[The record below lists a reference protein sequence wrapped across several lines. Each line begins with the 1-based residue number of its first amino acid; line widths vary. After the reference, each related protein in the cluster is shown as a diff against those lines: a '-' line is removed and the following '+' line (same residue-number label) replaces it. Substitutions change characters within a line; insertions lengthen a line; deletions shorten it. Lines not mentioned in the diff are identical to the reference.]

1 MHRTLITG
9 ANGFVGRQLC
19 RTLQHTGQHVIA
31 VSSHADQPVPFASE
45 TVSCDIR
52 EAESV
57 AQIIRDTSPT
67 RIVHL
72 AAITHIP
79 KSFEAPQLTWQTNVM
94 GSINVLEAMRKFAP
108 ECFIL
113 FVSSADVYG
122 AAFKQNI
129 PLDEDVPCLPQNPY
143 AASKLA
149 AETAFNEYFRR
160 GTRGVV
166 ARPFNHIGA
175 HQSPDF
181 VTASFARQIAL
192 IEAGKQEPVLKV
204 GDLQASRDFLDVA
217 DVCRAYELLLA
228 RADSAGE
235 HQRCFN
241 ISSGQT
247 HQIAQVLEM
256 MLQMSSATIRIEQDP
271 ARMRPSDIP
280 YAAGDSQRL
289 RQALGWK
296 PSIGLPETLE
306 QLLDYWR
313 AEVAAGR

>member
-19 RTLQHTGQHVIA
+19 RTLQHSGQHVIA
-31 VSSHADQPVPFASE
+31 VSSHADHPVAFANE

-52 EAESV
+52 EAESI

-67 RIVHL
+67 QIVHL

-94 GSINVLEAMRKFAP
+94 GSINVLEAMRTFAP

-129 PLDEDVPCLPQNPY
+129 PLGEDVPCLPQNPY

-192 IEAGKQEPVLKV
+192 IEASKQEPVLKV
-204 GDLQASRDFLDVA
+204 GGLQASRDFLDVA
-217 DVCRAYELLLA
+217 DVCRAYELLLTL
-228 RADSAGE
+228 ADSSGE

-247 HQIAQVLEM
+247 HQIAKVLEM
-256 MLQMSSATIRIEQDP
+256 MLIMSSATIRIEQDP
-271 ARMRPSDIP
+271 ERMRPSDIP

-289 RQALGWK
+289 RQNLGWK
-296 PSIGLPETLE
+296 PSIGLSQTLKA
-306 QLLDYWR
+306 LLDYWR

>member
-1 MHRTLITG
+1 MPRTLITG
-9 ANGFVGRQLC
+9 ANGFVGQQLC
-19 RTLQHTGQHVIA
+19 RTLRHSGQHVIA
-31 VSSHADQPVPFASE
+31 VSSKADQPVSFASE

-57 AQIIRDTSPT
+57 AQIIRDASPT

-94 GSINVLEAMRKFAP
+94 GSINVLEGMRKFAP

-129 PLDEDVPCLPQNPY
+129 PLDENVTCLPQNPY

-160 GTRGVV
+160 GTRGVI

-192 IEAGKQEPVLKV
+192 IEAGTQEPVLKV

-228 RADSAGE
+228 LADSAGE
-235 HQRCFN
+235 HQHCFN

-247 HQIAQVLEM
+247 YQIAQVLEM
-256 MLQMSSATIRIEQDP
+256 MLQMSSTTIRTEQDP
-271 ARMRPSDIP
+271 KRMRPSDIP
-280 YAAGDSQRL
+280 YAAGDSQHL
-289 RQALGWK
+289 RQTLGWK
-296 PSIGLPETLE
+296 PIIGLPESLKE
-306 QLLDYWR
+306 LLDYWR
-313 AEVAAGR
+313 AETAAGR

>member
-192 IEAGKQEPVLKV
+192 IEAGKLEPVLKV

-228 RADSAGE
+228 LADSTGE

-256 MLQMSSATIRIEQDP
+256 MLQMSSATIRAEQDP

-280 YAAGDSQRL
+280 YAAGNSQRL
-289 RQALGWK
+289 RQTLGWK
-296 PSIGLPETLE
+296 PSIGLPETLKE
-306 QLLDYWR
+306 LLDYWR
-313 AEVAAGR
+313 AEVVAGR